1 VFVAAKD
8 IGFPQIHG
16 RAGGEN
22 AAIKELALNIVPM
35 IWKTASRSNR
45 RKSRLRKASSAG
57 RFTIFKSAV
66 KDLAAIQH
74 GVVKAITGDRRE
86 QCW

>member
-35 IWKTASRSNR
+35 I
-45 RKSRLRKASSAG
+45 
-57 RFTIFKSAV
+57 
-66 KDLAAIQH
+66 
-74 GVVKAITGDRRE
+74 
-86 QCW
+86 